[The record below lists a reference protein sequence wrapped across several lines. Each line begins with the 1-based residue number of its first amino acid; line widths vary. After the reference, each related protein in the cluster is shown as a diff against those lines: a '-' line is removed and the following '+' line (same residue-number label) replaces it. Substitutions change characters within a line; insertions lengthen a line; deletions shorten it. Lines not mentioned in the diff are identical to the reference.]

1 MKTYQLSLSGIA
13 IFAMLMFMGCS
24 EKKAEITMDSTEMSD
39 SLASNGA
46 TTGLEPFEK
55 RKFIK
60 TADLRFKVK
69 NVQDATN
76 KIEDIVEKYNG
87 FLTEAELL
95 TNVIKTNEVEIS
107 EDSVLNNKAY
117 EVTNQITI
125 RIPNQYFDKVLR
137 EIQPVMTFIERKRI
151 AADDVSFSLIASDL
165 RKKRYS
171 KFEKRFEKEIDEK
184 GKKLV
189 ETTASEEKL
198 LDYQTQADYNK
209 VQTMSLN
216 DQVNYSTLTIE
227 LYQPVTNI
235 VEMLPNMENPFA
247 YQPNLFVRIW
257 QSIRTGWFFFEEVLV
272 FITKFWMF
280 MLLTLGGYWLYKV
293 YFKASKV

>member
-1 MKTYQLSLSGIA
+1 MKTYQFSLSVIA
-13 IFAMLMFMGCS
+13 IQAMLMFTGCS
-24 EKKAEITMDSTEMSD
+24 EQKAETTDLIEMSD
-39 SLASNGA
+39 SLAINGA
-46 TTGLEPFEK
+46 TTSLEPFEK

-76 KIEDIVEKYNG
+76 KIEDIAEKYEG
-87 FLTEAELL
+87 FITEAELL

-107 EDSVLNNKAY
+107 EDSVLHNKAY
-117 EVTNQITI
+117 EITNQITM

-137 EIQPVMTFIERKRI
+137 EIQPVMTFVERKRI

-165 RKKRYS
+165 RKKRFS
-171 KFEKRFEKEIDEK
+171 KFENRFEKEIEQK
-184 GKKLV
+184 SKKLV

-198 LDYQTQADYNK
+198 LDYQTQADNNK

-216 DQVNYSTLTIE
+216 DQVNYSTLTVE
-227 LYQPVTNI
+227 LYQPVTNT

-247 YQPNLFVRIW
+247 YQPNLFLRIW
-257 QSIRTGWFFFEEVLV
+257 QSVRTGWFLFEEVLIFV
-272 FITKFWMF
+272 TKLWMF
-280 MLLTLGGYWLYKV
+280 MLLALCGYWLYKV
-293 YFKASKV
+293 YFKTSKV